1 MQRQSTFAPGA
12 LQARGRSAIIR
23 RLCDEQNRAA
33 SPSRHCVSC
42 AAVPRLCRE
51 RRSLRD
57 LSQSLHDGAAGGEN
71 GAGKSTMLKILARDI
86 APDTGSIATE
96 KEVKIGFLRQDID
109 FEQGRTVLEE
119 AYEAFTDIKIVEKKL
134 EEINHQLVTRTD
146 YESEEYSQIIEDL
159 ADYTHRF
166 DLLGG
171 YNYVGDTEKILLG
184 LGFKREDFNNQT
196 ETFSGG
202 WRMRIELA
210 KLLLQSNDILLLD
223 EPTNHLDIESIIWL
237 ENFLRNYPGVVVI
250 VSHDKMFLDNVTN
263 RTIEISLGKAYDFN
277 KPYSQYL
284 ELRHE
289 IREKQLATQKNQAK
303 KIEETEKL
311 IEKFRAKASKASMA
325 QSLIKKLDKVERI
338 EVDED
343 DNSVMNISFPV
354 SITPGK
360 VVIEAEN
367 VTKKYGEKTI
377 LKDISLLVERG
388 SKIAFVGQNGQGKS
402 TFIKAIVKDIDY
414 TGTIKLGHNV
424 QLGYFAQN
432 QAEYLDGEITLLQ
445 TMQDAANDTNRSKVR
460 DMLGS
465 FLFRGDDVEK
475 KVKVLSGGERN
486 RLALCKLLLQPINV
500 LVMDEPT
507 NHLDIKSKNVLK
519 AALQQYEGTLLL
531 VSHDR
536 DFLQGMSNIV
546 YEFKDQ
552 KIKEY
557 LGDINFFLEQRNL
570 ENMREVEKKDA
581 VKKEVPKDKSLSYE
595 EQKKGKALQNKLSKV
610 ESQIKQLEMDIQKD
624 DKLLAS
630 NYDKHIEDASF
641 FMAYNKKKKDLDN
654 LLEEWETIQ
663 MEIENA

>member
-1 MQRQSTFAPGA
+1 MLNIHNLSVSFGGTFLFEEVTFRLGA
-12 LQARGRSAIIR
+12 GDRVGLVGK
-23 RLCDEQNRAA
+23 
-33 SPSRHCVSC
+33 
-42 AAVPRLCRE
+42 
-51 RRSLRD
+51 
-57 LSQSLHDGAAGGEN
+57 N
-71 GAGKSTMLKILARDI
+71 GAGKSTMLKILAGDFK
-86 APDTGSIATE
+86 PDSGVIATE
-96 KEVKIGFLRQDID
+96 KEVKMGFLRQDID
-109 FEQGRTVLEE
+109 FEEGRTVLEE
-119 AYEAFTDIKIVEKKL
+119 AYQAFEDIKKTEFRID
-134 EEINHQLVTRTD
+134 EINHQLVTRTD
-146 YESEEYSQIIEDL
+146 YESQSYSELIEELSDL
-159 ADYTHRF
+159 THHYEI
-166 DLLGG
+166 LGG
-171 YNYVGDTEKILLG
+171 YNYVGNTEKILTG
-184 LGFKREDFNNQT
+184 LGFKREDFNNLT
-196 ETFSGG
+196 STFSGG

-210 KLLLQSNDILLLD
+210 KLLLQTNDILLLD

-237 ENFLRNYPGVVVI
+237 EGFLRNFAGVVVI

-354 SITPGK
+354 SQVPGR

-367 VTKKYGEKTI
+367 VTKAYGDKTI

-402 TFIKAIVKDIDY
+402 TFIKAIVNEFEY
-414 TGTIKLGHNV
+414 EGTIKLGHNV

-432 QAEYLDGEITLLQ
+432 QAEYLDGEITLLR
-445 TMQDAANDTNRSKVR
+445 TMEDAATDTNRAKVR

-465 FLFRGDDVEK
+465 FLFGGDDVEK

-519 AALQQYEGTLLL
+519 SALQKFEGTLLL

-536 DFLQGMSNIV
+536 DFLQGMSNLV

-557 LGDINFFLEQRNL
+557 LGDINYFLEQRNM
-570 ENMREVEKKDA
+570 ENMREVEKKDIA
-581 VKKEVPKDKSLSYE
+581 QKEEPKSNNKVSYEDQKKSKSL
-595 EQKKGKALQNKLSKV
+595 QNRLSKI
-610 ESQIKQLEMDIQKD
+610 ESQIKELEINIQKD
-624 DKLLAS
+624 DKELAS
-630 NYDKHIEDASF
+630 NYNKLIENAAF
-641 FMAYNKKKKDLDN
+641 FMAYEKKKKELDK
-654 LLEEWETIQ
+654 LLEDWETVQ
-663 MEIENA
+663 GEIDAMN